1 MKIVWL
7 LLKIFLS
14 DSLGYLIRLAVGL
27 DGVACTGIPGTPGEP
42 SLLVRQVSR
51 PVRQVSLQVRQA
63 SLQVRQVCYIN
74 RQVSLLVR
82 QVSLRQSDM

>member
-1 MKIVWL
+1 MKIGWL

-51 PVRQVSLQVRQA
+51 PVRQVSLQVRQV
-63 SLQVRQVCYIN
+63 SYKD

-82 QVSLRQSDM
+82 KVSLHQSDR